1 MELSECYIFL
11 CEWTEVAIVW
21 ETWRYT
27 RKWDC
32 EDIKFKGDTMSYMKF
47 TFIGREP

>member
-1 MELSECYIFL
+1 MLYFL

-21 ETWRYT
+21 ETWGDIQKVRLY
-27 RKWDC
+27 